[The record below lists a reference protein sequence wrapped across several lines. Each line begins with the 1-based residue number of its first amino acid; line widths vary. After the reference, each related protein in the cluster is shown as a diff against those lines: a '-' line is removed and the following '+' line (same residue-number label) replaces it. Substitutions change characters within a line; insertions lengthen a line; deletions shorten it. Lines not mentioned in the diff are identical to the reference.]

1 MINEYCPRC
10 CELTN
15 MTISTA
21 EKEEK
26 KENGDRIKLLTN
38 SYQCNKCNT
47 FIRSEDIQ
55 VSIDDK

>member
-15 MTISTA
+15 MTVSTA

-26 KENGDRIKLLTN
+26 KKMVIELN
-38 SYQCNKCNT
+38 C
-47 FIRSEDIQ
+47 
-55 VSIDDK
+55 